1 VWSPPPPDD
10 SHTAPPTSAFVRH
23 GPFPQNGMLFRFV
36 EYPLLSNRWNIC
48 PAALQSA
55 SQIHLEW
62 PKIVFPIIISQRK
75 RKVKNL
81 RQYRKWKDLRGGTSG
96 RKGGV
101 EAKGAIRPV
110 EAPKKRTIQK
120 MAAPERRRWE
130 ATRL

>member
-1 VWSPPPPDD
+1 
-10 SHTAPPTSAFVRH
+10 
-23 GPFPQNGMLFRFV
+23 MLFRFV

-101 EAKGAIRPV
+101 EAKKRGDPPSRS
-110 EAPKKRTIQK
+110 PKKKTDYSK
-120 MAAPERRRWE
+120 NDPAGKAPLGSDRPSARFPPNPRF
-130 ATRL
+130 

>member
-1 VWSPPPPDD
+1 
-10 SHTAPPTSAFVRH
+10 
-23 GPFPQNGMLFRFV
+23 MLFRFV

-101 EAKGAIRPV
+101 EAKKRGDPPSRSPK
-110 EAPKKRTIQK
+110 KKRTIQK
-120 MAAPERRRWE
+120 MIAPERRRWE
-130 ATRL
+130 ATRLRPDSHGTHFFPHGQ